1 VFGIQAGIQAGI
13 QSFTNHLGTYNFTGN
28 HLLLPWSSAS
38 LLKKRQKQKLP
49 FFTGWAAWRLMQL
62 SFSWITGSFL
72 HIIWYILLTNS

>member
-49 FFTGWAAWRLMQL
+49 FFTG
-62 SFSWITGSFL
+62 
-72 HIIWYILLTNS
+72 